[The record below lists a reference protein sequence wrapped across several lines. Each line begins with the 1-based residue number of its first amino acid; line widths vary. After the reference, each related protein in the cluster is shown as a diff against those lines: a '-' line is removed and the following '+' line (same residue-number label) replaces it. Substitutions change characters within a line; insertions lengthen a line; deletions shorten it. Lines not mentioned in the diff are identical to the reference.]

1 MGDFPGVPNRPI
13 RTKTEFIRNTTC
25 SELVKHAVCLDET
38 YSVSSTHQINQT
50 FETIDRNIE
59 TMSNFKMLWNL

>member
-13 RTKTEFIRNTTC
+13 RTKTAFIRNTTC

-38 YSVSSTHQINQT
+38 YSVIVRHI
-50 FETIDRNIE
+50 R
-59 TMSNFKMLWNL
+59 